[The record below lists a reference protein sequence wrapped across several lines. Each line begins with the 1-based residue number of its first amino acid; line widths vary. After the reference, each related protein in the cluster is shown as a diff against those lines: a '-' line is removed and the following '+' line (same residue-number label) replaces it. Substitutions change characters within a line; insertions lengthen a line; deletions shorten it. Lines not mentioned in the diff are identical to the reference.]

1 MEKEQTDENSW
12 EFHLTD
18 KIAHLSKMT
27 LEMHTEFWL
36 STLQTWFRGY
46 QTPEEYKATIW
57 GREVDLC
64 ISIAPLETP
73 TEKLPI
79 IEEKSAKGKNE
90 LLPPEQ
96 QAYVDELKKKIKALK
111 KLLPPKVDEAL
122 EQRYLD
128 YMNAERIRVIIQDCT
143 KIWSNPDLPVE
154 EKISQLIPYKIE
166 LYDLVRNVQLPDD
179 LMRADTNI
187 SITMATIQFFAQSV
201 EKNAKKNKIKTPKQV
216 RQLVKFTND
225 IITRMDEGQNKLNGV
240 ERDMTKE
247 ESKAYDAYLDIKIG
261 ARSAL
266 HSFEKRLELYERLWE
281 MPSVSIGTK
290 IECLNET
297 IKLIRKQCGKNLE
310 PRCPHESLIRKHL
323 KAISGYMNRLEEEG
337 EAIWQLRMAD
347 ELLPTANAWR
357 EDCELPALSREE
369 FALQVELQS
378 VHIET
383 KEKEDGSIHYE
394 LELFFQD
401 TEDTFAGHFL
411 YADIEDHEVKEITL
425 MG

>member
-1 MEKEQTDENSW
+1 MRKEQTDENSW

-90 LLPPEQ
+90 LLLPEQ

-128 YMNAERIRVIIQDCT
+128 YMNAERIKAIIQDCT

-297 IKLIRKQCGKNLE
+297 IKLIR
-310 PRCPHESLIRKHL
+310 
-323 KAISGYMNRLEEEG
+323 
-337 EAIWQLRMAD
+337 
-347 ELLPTANAWR
+347 
-357 EDCELPALSREE
+357 
-369 FALQVELQS
+369 
-378 VHIET
+378 
-383 KEKEDGSIHYE
+383 
-394 LELFFQD
+394 
-401 TEDTFAGHFL
+401 
-411 YADIEDHEVKEITL
+411 
-425 MG
+425 

>member
-1 MEKEQTDENSW
+1 
-12 EFHLTD
+12 
-18 KIAHLSKMT
+18 
-27 LEMHTEFWL
+27 
-36 STLQTWFRGY
+36 
-46 QTPEEYKATIW
+46 
-57 GREVDLC
+57 
-64 ISIAPLETP
+64 
-73 TEKLPI
+73 
-79 IEEKSAKGKNE
+79 
-90 LLPPEQ
+90 
-96 QAYVDELKKKIKALK
+96 
-111 KLLPPKVDEAL
+111 
-122 EQRYLD
+122 
-128 YMNAERIRVIIQDCT
+128 
-143 KIWSNPDLPVE
+143 
-154 EKISQLIPYKIE
+154 
-166 LYDLVRNVQLPDD
+166 
-179 LMRADTNI
+179 
-187 SITMATIQFFAQSV
+187 
-201 EKNAKKNKIKTPKQV
+201 
-216 RQLVKFTND
+216 
-225 IITRMDEGQNKLNGV
+225 MDEGQNKLNGV

-281 MPSVSIGTK
+281 MPSVSTGTK
-290 IECLNET
+290 IECLNEA
-297 IKLIRKQCGKNLE
+297 IK
-310 PRCPHESLIRKHL
+310 LIRKHL
-323 KAISGYMNRLEEEG
+323 KAISGYMNKLEEEG

-369 FALQVELQS
+369 FASQVELQS

>member
-1 MEKEQTDENSW
+1 MEKEQTNENSW

-18 KIAHLSKMT
+18 KIAQLSKMT

-36 STLQTWFRGY
+36 STLQTWFHGY

-79 IEEKSAKGKNE
+79 IEEKSEKGKNE

-128 YMNAERIRVIIQDCT
+128 YMNAERIKAIIQDCT

-247 ESKAYDAYLDIKIG
+247 ESKAYDAYLDIIDICHTSPYHLRKLFFFLP
-261 ARSAL
+261 AHQERFESLEVFCQLDAL
-266 HSFEKRLELYERLWE
+266 LGSFHEGFQFRRDLDICLQYLIDRSFEFGG
-281 MPSVSIGTK
+281 MG
-290 IECLNET
+290 
-297 IKLIRKQCGKNLE
+297 G
-310 PRCPHESLIRKHL
+310 
-323 KAISGYMNRLEEEG
+323 LEE
-337 EAIWQLRMAD
+337 
-347 ELLPTANAWR
+347 
-357 EDCELPALSREE
+357 
-369 FALQVELQS
+369 
-378 VHIET
+378 
-383 KEKEDGSIHYE
+383 
-394 LELFFQD
+394 
-401 TEDTFAGHFL
+401 
-411 YADIEDHEVKEITL
+411 
-425 MG
+425 

>member
-1 MEKEQTDENSW
+1 MSLKTSNLPFKARVDHEVHNTIMRKAVVKAQETIGANRQKMGDELGHW
-12 EFHLTD
+12 EEWRD
-18 KIAHLSKMT
+18 LSKQIRNHV
-27 LEMHTEFWL
+27 LANLDAYLYQL
-36 STLQTWFRGY
+36 SEKVMENGGKVYFAETA
-46 QTPEEYKATIW
+46 EEA
-57 GREVDLC
+57 
-64 ISIAPLETP
+64 
-73 TEKLPI
+73 
-79 IEEKSAKGKNE
+79 SAYIRK
-90 LLPPEQ
+90 
-96 QAYVDELKKKIKALK
+96 VAL
-111 KLLPPKVDEAL
+111 
-122 EQRYLD
+122 
-128 YMNAERIRVIIQDCT
+128 
-143 KIWSNPDLPVE
+143 
-154 EKISQLIPYKIE
+154 
-166 LYDLVRNVQLPDD
+166 
-179 LMRADTNI
+179 
-187 SITMATIQFFAQSV
+187 

>member
-1 MEKEQTDENSW
+1 
-12 EFHLTD
+12 
-18 KIAHLSKMT
+18 MT
-27 LEMHTEFWL
+27 
-36 STLQTWFRGY
+36 S
-46 QTPEEYKATIW
+46 
-57 GREVDLC
+57 
-64 ISIAPLETP
+64 
-73 TEKLPI
+73 
-79 IEEKSAKGKNE
+79 
-90 LLPPEQ
+90 LL
-96 QAYVDELKKKIKALK
+96 A
-111 KLLPPKVDEAL
+111 
-122 EQRYLD
+122 
-128 YMNAERIRVIIQDCT
+128 
-143 KIWSNPDLPVE
+143 W
-154 EKISQLIPYKIE
+154 
-166 LYDLVRNVQLPDD
+166 
-179 LMRADTNI
+179 MR
-187 SITMATIQFFAQSV
+187 
-201 EKNAKKNKIKTPKQV
+201 
-216 RQLVKFTND
+216 
-225 IITRMDEGQNKLNGV
+225 GQNKLNGV

-337 EAIWQLRMAD
+337 KRYGSAHGRRIAPD
-347 ELLPTANAWR
+347 SNAWR

-394 LELFFQD
+394 LELFPRH
-401 TEDTFAGHFL
+401 GRHFRRPL
-411 YADIEDHEVKEITL
+411 PIC
-425 MG
+425 